1 MIKRFFAGV
10 WGAITTIRV
19 ALANL
24 LFILILV
31 ILWEAF
37 VMAKPEPLPDSAAL
51 LLDLRGRVVDVQTR
65 VNTSSLLADQSP
77 AGREY
82 LLQDLIDAVTLAAKD
97 SRVSSLVM
105 VLDQLVSIGQSK
117 TSELAE
123 ALTLFRESGKP
134 VIAVGDYYTQDQYR
148 LAVEAD
154 TILMHPQ
161 GVVALEG
168 YSFFTNYYAEALEK
182 LLVSMHVFKAGEF
195 KSIAEPLLRSD
206 MSAGEREI
214 TRAWL
219 AEVWQLYTRQV
230 EARRAL
236 AEGSVD
242 DLLNNFPSHLAG
254 SGGSGAQLALDEGLV
269 DQIANRSEQQRYL
282 QSVAGKANSKLGYA
296 AVSYDDY
303 LARTRS
309 LAPSDRGST
318 IAIVSA
324 EGSIIPGKAR
334 PGTIGGDE
342 LALELAKAAQ
352 RKDVK
357 ALVLRINSGGG
368 SVFASEIIREQ
379 VALIRAEGKPVVV
392 SMGRVAAS
400 GGYYIATAADKIV
413 ATESTLTGSIGVF
426 AAFPTFERL
435 LAKGGVFTDGVAT
448 TAYSGGLRPDRALAT
463 DIEAVLQLSVDN
475 TYEQF
480 VDLVAESRDLS
491 VAQVDAVAQGRVLA
505 ASAAREAG
513 LVDRI
518 GSLAEAVR
526 VAAEIAGLAEGSYE
540 VLSIQPTFTPQ
551 QILLQQLS
559 DSFGKIA
566 LLQSPI
572 AAVLGFVEK
581 LEQPLQ
587 YLETFDDP
595 QRLYMRCLVCA
606 VGSGGLTF

>member
-1 MIKRFFAGV
+1 MIKKFFAGV
-10 WGAITTIRV
+10 WGAITTVRV

-65 VNTSSLLADQSP
+65 VNTSAFFVDQSP

-82 LLQDLIDAVTLAAKD
+82 LLQDLIDAITLAAKD
-97 SRVSSLVM
+97 SRVNSLIM
-105 VLDQLVSIGQSK
+105 ILDQLVSIGQSK

-123 ALTLFRESGKP
+123 ALALFRESGKP

-168 YSFFTNYYAEALEK
+168 YSFFTNFYAEALEK
-182 LLVSMHVFKAGEF
+182 LSVSMHVFKAGEF

-206 MSAGEREI
+206 MSLGEREI

-219 AEVWQLYTRQV
+219 AEVWQLYTRRV

-236 AEGSVD
+236 VQGSVD

-254 SGGSGAQLALDEGLV
+254 SDGNGAQLALDEGLV
-269 DQIANRSEQQRYL
+269 DRIVNRGEQKRYL
-282 QSVAGKANSKLGYA
+282 QSVAGKASSKLGYS
-296 AVSYDDY
+296 AVSYEDY

-309 LAPSDRGST
+309 LAPSGLIPT
-318 IAIVSA
+318 IAVVSA
-324 EGSIIPGKAR
+324 EGSIVPGKAS

-342 LALELAKAAQ
+342 LASKLANAAE
-352 RKDVK
+352 RKNVK

-379 VALIRAEGKPVVV
+379 VELIRAEGTPVVV

-448 TAYSGGLRPDRALAT
+448 TVYSGGLRLDRALAS
-463 DIEAVLQLSVDN
+463 DIEDALQLSVDN
-475 TYEQF
+475 TYAQF
-480 VDLVAESRDLS
+480 VGLVSESRDLS

-505 ASAAREAG
+505 ASAAKSAG

-526 VAAEIAGLAEGSYE
+526 IAAEIAGLAEDSYE
-540 VLSIQPTFTPQ
+540 VISIQPTFTPQ

-566 LLQSPI
+566 LLQSPV
-572 AAVLGFVEK
+572 AAVLGLVEK

-587 YLETFDDP
+587 FLETFDDP
-595 QRLYMRCLVCA
+595 QRLYMRCLTCA
-606 VGSGGLTF
+606 VGAGGP